1 MAVLQ
6 SIDDAREERVGRDG
20 VTAAAYTDALAR
32 SADALAWIR
41 ARHAD
46 GKLPLLRLPGGP
58 TILPA

>member
-6 SIDDAREERVGRDG
+6 SIDDAREERIGRDG
-20 VTAAAYTDALAR
+20 VTAAAYADALAH

-41 ARHAD
+41 RATRTASCLCC
-46 GKLPLLRLPGGP
+46 GSRRRP